1 MNVIITGPP
10 GSGKGTQGKLIAEK
24 YHIPQISTGD
34 ILREAVRNGAA
45 LGLEAKAYMG
55 RGGLVPDELVI
66 RIIEDRLIQR
76 DCGRGFL
83 LDGFPRTVAQANAL
97 ERMLKKKGLVIDHV
111 INIEIE
117 MEELIRRLRGRRT
130 CSRCGAMYHLFFNPP
145 KKEGICDICGGSLYQ
160 RDDDKE
166 ETIRSRLEVYSH
178 QTGPVIQYY
187 ASRGLVRSIN
197 GVGNIDDIFHRIL
210 GAIEDRETYA
220 KRGGHP
226 S

>member
-10 GSGKGTQGKLIAEK
+10 GSGKGTQGKLLAEK
-24 YHIPQISTGD
+24 YHIPQISTGN
-34 ILREAVRNGAA
+34 ILREAVSNGSV
-45 LGLEAKAYMG
+45 LGLKAKAYMG

-66 RIIEDRLIQR
+66 KIIEDRLMQR

-83 LDGFPRTVAQANAL
+83 LDGFPRTVVQADAL
-97 ERMLKKKGLVIDHV
+97 EGMLGKRQLAVDHV

-117 MEELIRRLRGRRT
+117 AKELIRRLRGRRA
-130 CSRCGAMYHLFFNPP
+130 CSRCGALYHLLSNPS

-166 ETIRSRLEVYSH
+166 ETFRSRLDVYFRR
-178 QTGPVIQYY
+178 TGPVIRYY
-187 ASRGLVRSIN
+187 ASQELLKSIS

-210 GAIEDRETYA
+210 KAIEDKETYA
-220 KRGGHP
+220 KRGSNP